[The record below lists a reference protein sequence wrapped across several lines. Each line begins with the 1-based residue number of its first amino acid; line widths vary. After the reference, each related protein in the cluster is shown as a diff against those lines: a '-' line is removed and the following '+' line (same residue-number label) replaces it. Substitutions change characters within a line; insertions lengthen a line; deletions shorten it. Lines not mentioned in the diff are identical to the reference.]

1 VVAEIAL
8 VAGLPAQ
15 RQRRTEPVADRPET
29 LERDGQ
35 LRVIEG
41 TLTAR
46 VDPGTV
52 RAELTLSR

>member
-1 VVAEIAL
+1 L
-8 VAGLPAQ
+8 KHWWRLL
-15 RQRRTEPVADRPET
+15 DT